1 MPSIG
6 TSPPHSPAM
15 MRLLVLVLACC
26 LGLAAQA
33 ADAPRAP
40 AAPIEGWLD
49 FELTPYGPMIIQQG
63 PPPPYRDYQM
73 SRVLKPEE
81 RKRWRAAAMPMLER
95 LAQMDARE
103 VINHF
108 ALKMKARPGLSFD
121 EVVQSMLLRANR
133 LNLKQVAHHPLS
145 QDFRAAL
152 GDADAPRVEIFS
164 FCDVALARDLIR
176 LIPETVV
183 FMPCRI
189 AVMEDAD
196 QTIWVLTLDW
206 DITWL
211 EHTGKYAGMTP
222 ELRRS
227 VLGIREKMES
237 VMRAGADGAL

>member
-1 MPSIG
+1 
-6 TSPPHSPAM
+6 M
-15 MRLLVLVLACC
+15 MRLLALVLACC
-26 LGLAAQA
+26 CGCAAWA
-33 ADAPRAP
+33 ADAPRSAP
-40 AAPIEGWLD
+40 APIERWLD
-49 FELTPYGPMIIQQG
+49 FELTPYGPLLIQQG

-73 SRVLKPEE
+73 SRVLSPEE

-103 VINHF
+103 VVNHF
-108 ALKMKARPGLSFD
+108 ALKMKAKPGLSFD

-133 LNLKQVAHHPLS
+133 LNLKHVGSAPMS

-152 GDADAPRVEIFS
+152 GDANAPRVEIFS
-164 FCDVALARDLIR
+164 LCDIALARELIR
-176 LIPETVV
+176 HIPEAVV

-196 QTIWVLTLDW
+196 KAIWMLTLDW

-211 EHTGKYAGMTP
+211 EHTGKYAGMPP

-237 VMRAGADGAL
+237 VMRAGANGEL